1 MNIAAHN
8 QSSTDVLPE
17 VFDKETFLKSLP
29 DTLTPERFE
38 IAERLTD
45 HPWFAETDAALRD
58 ELVRLP
64 ENHHG
69 FLDDLAN
76 RPDEIGGLH
85 VEKLVDL
92 PRGNFALIPKF
103 QVHKPATD
111 TSDEARYTY
120 EYVSWKQGPQSGA
133 KGIVFV
139 RPPLPSASPTH
150 FIVMVGDKF
159 APGKK
164 SFDLI
169 GGFVELDPRGIE
181 KAGETALREIREE
194 TGVEDLHIDEV
205 VDLGNLQVD
214 AGMTNNN
221 PEVFAAFI
229 NSEEAERISDDPV
242 NPDITELP
250 SGALKVPMRQL
261 KQFILENTDAFFQA
275 AMMRA
280 IANGDVPY
288 EWLAR

>member
-1 MNIAAHN
+1 MNNAIHN
-8 QSSTDVLPE
+8 LPQDALSDGFSKEAFMHSLPE
-17 VFDKETFLKSLP
+17 DMSI
-29 DTLTPERFE
+29 ERRE
-38 IAERLTD
+38 LAGRLAD
-45 HPWFAETDAALRD
+45 HPWFGATDEVLRS
-58 ELVRLP
+58 ELLQLP
-64 ENHHG
+64 ENHQG

-76 RPDEIGGLH
+76 RPDEIGGLQ

-111 TSDEARYTY
+111 TTDAATYTY
-120 EYVSWKQGPQSGA
+120 EYVSWKQGSQSGA

-139 RPPLPSASPTH
+139 RPPLPGASPTH

-164 SFDLI
+164 AFDLV
-169 GGFVELDPRGIE
+169 GGFVELDPRGVE
-181 KAGETALREIREE
+181 AVSETALREVREE

-205 VDLGNLQVD
+205 VDLGPLQID
-214 AGMTNNN
+214 AGMTNNR
-221 PEVFAAFI
+221 PEIFAAFI
-229 NSEEAERISDDPV
+229 NAAEADRIPDDPI
-242 NPDITELP
+242 NPDIAELP
-250 SGALKVPMRQL
+250 SGALKVPMGQL

-275 AMMRA
+275 SMLKA